1 MNSLGGRT
9 LKFVLYVKFLFIF
22 EARILVLFFFF
33 FLREVGSVEAKTK
46 IRRDQRLGDKSGSF
60 WTSLG
65 KGC

>member
-9 LKFVLYVKFLFIF
+9 QKLVLYVKFLFIF
-22 EARILVLFFFF
+22 ETRILVFFFF

-46 IRRDQRLGDKSGSF
+46 IGRDQRLVDKSGSI
-60 WTSLG
+60 WISLG

>member
-9 LKFVLYVKFLFIF
+9 QKLVLYVKFLFIF
-22 EARILVLFFFF
+22 ETRILVLFFFF

-46 IRRDQRLGDKSGSF
+46 IGRDQRLVDKSGSF
-60 WTSLG
+60 WISVG